1 MSNHEGPSRRRR
13 IAGESKPSDA
23 RVPGAAKKVV
33 RRPVARPGAPVPP
46 PADEPRTIE
55 AATPE
60 VEDAAA
66 APPEVEEAQEAD
78 VDDTVVAAPAPRVA
92 PRVGRRPRPAADET
106 PADAPPAGEP
116 SAEDASNDAPAG
128 AAATRTRRRP
138 PLGRVVLVA
147 ATLAALALGAVLG
160 TRGFLEWRET
170 HGVEG
175 AHQQAA
181 EAAATAAETIFTY
194 RYDQLE
200 TYLEDSQDLM
210 TPSFAQDFETI
221 SPALSDLAPQR
232 QIQVEATTRDSA
244 PLGCG
249 DDCRRDEAQVLVF
262 VDQARLADGTEVPTV
277 FGNRVRF
284 DMVER
289 DGRWLVDDI
298 TAL

>member
-1 MSNHEGPSRRRR
+1 M
-13 IAGESKPSDA
+13 
-23 RVPGAAKKVV
+23 
-33 RRPVARPGAPVPP
+33 
-46 PADEPRTIE
+46 
-55 AATPE
+55 
-60 VEDAAA
+60 
-66 APPEVEEAQEAD
+66 
-78 VDDTVVAAPAPRVA
+78 
-92 PRVGRRPRPAADET
+92 
-106 PADAPPAGEP
+106 
-116 SAEDASNDAPAG
+116 
-128 AAATRTRRRP
+128 
-138 PLGRVVLVA
+138 A